1 MNNVLQPDA
10 QVSPFA
16 FLNPVQ
22 TLVVSTS
29 APATWLLPTEIAF
42 ALFLF
47 LLPQNSSRRKHK
59 CRNHGSNRTF
69 VYSNCRMFHTKAPP
83 LFFLTPHLTAMN
95 GDYQVLVID

>member
-1 MNNVLQPDA
+1 MTHEHVIHHQVWKAFDRFFWWREGAFAVNNVLQPDA

-47 LLPQNSSRRKHK
+47 LLPQNSSRR
-59 CRNHGSNRTF
+59 
-69 VYSNCRMFHTKAPP
+69 
-83 LFFLTPHLTAMN
+83 
-95 GDYQVLVID
+95 